1 MSDNVPFFRP
11 NISEDAIESVAES
24 LRSGWLTS
32 GPKVKAF
39 EENFAKA
46 VGASHAVAL
55 NSATAAL
62 HLSLRALGLKSGE
75 GVLVPTHTF
84 AATAEVVQ
92 YHGGVPILVDC
103 HADTLNVDLSHA
115 KQQIERTSRGELPVR
130 ADRVV
135 GIMPVHVAG
144 NMIDMDELNTFAKE
158 QDLWVVEDSAHAFPA
173 GYIRG
178 GESGQSETVMSG
190 SGTANATCF
199 SFYANKTITT
209 GEGGMFVT
217 ENEELAAHVRSLSLH
232 GLSTA
237 AWKRFEPGAN
247 WDYQITNV
255 GFKYNLTDLAAAIG
269 LEQLKRAE
277 TFRQQRSEIADFYFD
292 KLQDVAA
299 VTLPE
304 KGVNRLHSWHLY
316 ILKLNLDQ
324 LSITR
329 NQFCEKLKEN
339 GVGFSVHWRPLHLHP
354 HYDALGWK
362 PDDLPTATKC
372 FDRIV
377 SLPIFP
383 GMKPD
388 EQQRVVEVVRS
399 ICTQNRSTRAPG
411 QSPASAT
418 SQVNSIS

>member
-1 MSDNVPFFRP
+1 MSENVPFFRP
-11 NISEDAIESVAES
+11 NISEDAIASVAES

-46 VGASHAVAL
+46 VGGSHAVAL

-62 HLSLRALGLKSGE
+62 HLSLRALGLTSGD

-103 HADTLNVDLSHA
+103 HSDTFNIDLAHA
-115 KQQIERTSRGELPVR
+115 KQQIDRAGRGELPVE
-130 ADRVV
+130 ADRIV

-144 NMIDMDELNTFAKE
+144 NMIDMDELNRFAKDHE
-158 QDLWVVEDSAHAFPA
+158 LWVVEDSAHAFPA
-173 GYIRG
+173 GFVRSATG
-178 GESGQSETVMSG
+178 KPDTVMSG

-209 GEGGMFVT
+209 GEGGMLVT
-217 ENEELAAHVRSLSLH
+217 EDEELAATVRSLSLH

-277 TFRQQRSEIADFYFD
+277 TFRVQRSEIANFYFAQLHD
-292 KLQDVAA
+292 LTAL
-299 VTLPE
+299 TLPE
-304 KGVNRLHSWHLY
+304 KGENRLHSWHLF

-354 HYDALGWK
+354 HYKELGWK
-362 PDDLPTATKC
+362 PEDMPTATSC
-372 FDRIV
+372 FERIV

-383 GMKPD
+383 GMTPQ
-388 EQQRVVEVVRS
+388 EQQRVVDVVRS
-399 ICTQNRSTRAPG
+399 ICTQNQATQSQGGSPSNAP
-411 QSPASAT
+411 
-418 SQVNSIS
+418 SQVNSIT